1 MQTLSKMESP
11 LITVITVSYNAASS
25 IEQTIISVINQ
36 TYPNI
41 EYIIIDGGSTDG
53 TVEIIKKYADRIA
66 YWVSEPDKGLYNAM
80 NKGVMHSTGE
90 WLNFMNAGDVLIHK
104 STINNIVSCGMNSD
118 IISGIAVTSYRYW
131 KPVKEDKLELLFFLK
146 DNINHQSTFIR
157 RKLLVAHP
165 YDEKLKI
172 ASDAKFFFE
181 SLIIHDASYKDVE
194 IEVCRCDD
202 PGVSA
207 NIEQS
212 MRERYDSIFSFF
224 PARCSKSL
232 ETMIRLYNP
241 LSILGMRVYA
251 CSFMQKVI
259 FPPLRYIKGRI

>member
-1 MQTLSKMESP
+1 MKKLPIIS
-11 LITVITVSYNAASS
+11 IVTVSYNAVST
-25 IEQTIISVINQ
+25 IEKTILSVINQ
-36 TYPNI
+36 TYPHI

-53 TVEIIKKYADRIA
+53 TVDIIKKYADKIA

-90 WLNFMNAGDVLIHK
+90 WLNFMNAGDVFIHK

-131 KPVKEDKLELLFFLK
+131 KPVKEDNLELFFFLK
-146 DNINHQSTFIR
+146 DSINHQSTFIR

-172 ASDAKFFFE
+172 ASDVKFFFE
-181 SLIIHDASYKDVE
+181 SLIIYDASYKDVE

-207 NIEQS
+207 NLELS
-212 MRERYDSIFSFF
+212 MRERYDSIFNFF
-224 PARCSKSL
+224 PIRCSQSL
-232 ETMIRLYNP
+232 ELLVRLYNP
-241 LSILGMRVYA
+241 ISLWGMSVYY
-251 CSFMQKVI
+251 CNFMQNIIRPFIRIIKK
-259 FPPLRYIKGRI
+259 LYIKYK